1 MRKQRGTALLMALA
15 TVMGLVAIVVSIA
28 ASQRLVL
35 RMEAQRLAHTR
46 AKMAAEAGI
55 QRAVAALTDLISNQ
69 QNSSST
75 RTSSSNGYAST
86 LQDDWATL
94 GTNGQDKFIV
104 GNSSFKLQIIDT
116 NSLININVATEEQLL
131 KMPLTQEQIDSLLD
145 WRTTNTDAR
154 ANGAKDQYYNTLTNA
169 YNAKLA
175 DFESVDELLL
185 VRGFTAPD
193 IYDIPQNQSSTNPL
207 PNLADGR
214 QPTLYDI
221 ITADSYSPQT
231 DQTGATKINA
241 NTATVQTLIQAGFDA
256 ATASAIIQGKGNGTY
271 SSLGDVFGRASGLSQ
286 AQYGTVLDKLTV
298 SSTTSLRGKLNLN
311 TASEAALSTLPN
323 LTSDLAQ
330 AIVQRQ
336 STGFAALSEL
346 LEIPGFNNQQTLQN
360 VADYFCVSSQYFI
373 VRVIGE
379 AGGTQVALEAT
390 IDLRSGKPRVVTMTE
405 PPFSD
410 MATRWGWTT
419 NTSSTSQTGTDIT
432 LKEAQ

>member
-1 MRKQRGTALLMALA
+1 MALA